1 MTLPT
6 VDGAHAQVVA
16 TAASFVVIDK
26 TGAIHFGPIRP
37 GSASYAGFE
46 ARDNLDSSL
55 DAIAPPNGVVDE
67 TNTDRDPGRGS
78 AANGSAANGSGSAAN
93 GAANGSAANGAA
105 NGSAANGAANGS
117 AANGAAN
124 GSAVVPGSS
133 LGIGGGTG
141 AGFAPP
147 RPTIGLLIRGVVSP
161 SIDTIVLAD
170 RDVDAGI
177 VTDTIAGLSTARIVG
192 LGVASSGDV
201 MRYELAFHAK
211 APRKRGE
218 VGAGVAF
225 VVSARGVTWWIE
237 KPGGASEVVETA
249 WSDGAREK
257 LVAWVKQQR
266 SLAHAYVA
274 IEGGTR
280 LSHVMT
286 ALSALGDAGAT
297 DIELGRRYL
306 VDKDGNVANYTRRPP
321 RTDANVSTDNDA
333 DQKSV
338 LRTFRQRTPQLWA
351 CIDKGRTAKPSLAGT
366 LAASFVVHEGAPQNL
381 ITNGIEP
388 SVDACLGDVIREMR
402 FTLSAAE
409 VTVDAKLV
417 FPKG

>member
-1 MTLPT
+1 
-6 VDGAHAQVVA
+6 
-16 TAASFVVIDK
+16 
-26 TGAIHFGPIRP
+26 
-37 GSASYAGFE
+37 
-46 ARDNLDSSL
+46 
-55 DAIAPPNGVVDE
+55 
-67 TNTDRDPGRGS
+67 
-78 AANGSAANGSGSAAN
+78 
-93 GAANGSAANGAA
+93 
-105 NGSAANGAANGS
+105 
-117 AANGAAN
+117 
-124 GSAVVPGSS
+124 
-133 LGIGGGTG
+133 
-141 AGFAPP
+141 
-147 RPTIGLLIRGVVSP
+147 VVSP

-257 LVAWVKQQR
+257 LVAWAKQQR

-388 SVDACLGDVIREMR
+388 SVDACLGDVIHEMR

>member
-1 MTLPT
+1 MPVALPA
-6 VDGAHAQVVA
+6 VDSPHAQVVA

-26 TGAIHFGPIRP
+26 TGAIHFGPIRS
-37 GSASYAGFE
+37 GNGYTGFE
-46 ARDNLDSSL
+46 ARDNLDASL
-55 DAIAPPNGVVDE
+55 DAIAPPNGSVDQA
-67 TNTDRDPGRGS
+67 NPGPGS
-78 AANGSAANGSGSAAN
+78 AANGSAANGSAG
-93 GAANGSAANGAA
+93 NGSAT
-105 NGSAANGAANGS
+105 NGSATNGS
-117 AANGAAN
+117 AGNGPVRN
-124 GSAVVPGSS
+124 GSVGNGSEVPGSS
-133 LGIGGGTG
+133 VGIGGGTG

-192 LGVASSGDV
+192 LGVQSSGDV

-211 APRKRGE
+211 PPRKRGE

-225 VVSARGVTWWIE
+225 VVSALGVTWWIE

-257 LVAWVKQQR
+257 LVAWAKQQR
-266 SLAHAYVA
+266 SLAHAYLA

-280 LSHVMT
+280 LSHLMT

-297 DIELGRRYL
+297 DIELGRRYA
-306 VDKDGNVANYTRRPP
+306 VDKDGNVVNYTRKPP
-321 RTDANVSTDNDA
+321 RADAKVSTESDA

-351 CIDKGRTAKPSLAGT
+351 CIDKGRDAKPSLAGT
-366 LAASFVVHEGAPQNL
+366 LAASFVVHDGAPQNL

-402 FTLSAAE
+402 FTLSATD

-417 FPKG
+417 FPKS